1 MRIVNVMEVK
11 MSEVMKIS
19 GISEL
24 IGDITK
30 SYQSDAVSADTLISS
45 YRSVCSDPE
54 LSDNEKRYFEY
65 TLDGIIATLDKVR
78 NPQIF
83 DAGEKRTVKL
93 FFCPSKRM
101 VPAALKD
108 GVLEKEDV
116 FYTKMSVICPEIFRS
131 GTHFEKLAALYACG
145 CPSRITE
152 VYADPLTALSASAAE
167 GDGGISVLAVP
178 KDHLSYPGS
187 DRALILSCLPKL
199 SFAKKRELLETTY
212 ASLASNRFQ
221 QLKGGSRYLDDA
233 PEELYKEITTE
244 KPFFRRDTEPAD
256 LLKPLFVSPYRS
268 DAKAI
273 KRDSVFIVNGLCLSE
288 KDAQRRLDAL
298 TVKKYEI
305 SDCKELLSQLSL
317 LGVDGAGFCVD
328 PKDAADYLKNE

>member
-1 MRIVNVMEVK
+1 MEVK

-19 GISEL
+19 RVSEL

-45 YRSVCSDPE
+45 YRSVCADPE

-108 GVLEKEDV
+108 GALEKEDV
-116 FYTKMSVICPEIFRS
+116 FYTKMSVICPDIFKS

-152 VYADPLTALSASAAE
+152 VYTDPLTALAASVADN
-167 GDGGISVLAVP
+167 GDGISVLAVP
-178 KDHLSYPGS
+178 KSYLSYPQS

-244 KPFFRRDTEPAD
+244 KPFFRRDTDPAD
-256 LLKPLFVSPYRS
+256 LLKPLFVTPYGKG
-268 DAKAI
+268 DGAY
-273 KRDSVFIVNGLCLSE
+273 IVSGLCTSE
-288 KDAQRRLDAL
+288 KEAERRLDAL
-298 TVKKYEI
+298 TVKEYAV
-305 SDCKELLSQLSL
+305 SDVSVLKDELSL
-317 LGVDGAGFCVD
+317 LGFDGLRLCRDA
-328 PKDAADYLKNE
+328 KDAAAFLKSDI